1 GGGWG
6 WVGGGGERGEGGGG
20 VGGQGQQGPGWGG
33 AGGGGEGGGGRDDWG
48 GMSAG
53 DDRLCNT
60 DEDGEQQRADKEIRG
75 NDEDSAGLAD
85 STQVHQREQHENAEA
100 QREGVR
106 LEIRDRRH
114 QRTGPGGDPDR
125 GGENGV
131 EHEGGGSEQAGKGAE
146 ILRGNR
152 IGAAAARIGS
162 NGLAIGKINNREQRD
177 DAGADRYDVGDTC
190 ESQRNQE
197 RESGF
202 GTVGSGAEGVEPE
215 DWNSGRHSYLFATFV
230 GRGDGFAE
238 QDVENRHHAA
248 CPRDIGSAVETLR
261 SCKRSFVTRTS
272 KQGERNDVASD

>member
-1 GGGWG
+1 
-6 WVGGGGERGEGGGG
+6 
-20 VGGQGQQGPGWGG
+20 
-33 AGGGGEGGGGRDDWG
+33 
-48 GMSAG
+48 MSAG
-53 DDRLCNT
+53 EDRLCNT

-114 QRTGPGGDPDR
+114 QRTDPGGDTDR
-125 GGENGV
+125 GGENVV

-152 IGAAAARIGS
+152 IGTAPARIGS

-202 GTVGSGAEGVEPE
+202 GTVRGGAEGVEPE
-215 DWNSGRHSYLFATFV
+215 DWDAGRHSYLFASFV

-238 QDVENRHHAA
+238 QDIENRHHAA
-248 CPRDIGSAVETLR
+248 CLRDIGPAVDRALAETLR
-261 SCKRSFVTRTS
+261 SCRKSFVTRTA
-272 KQGERNDVASD
+272 KQGEGNDVASDRLRRSSSNRTEIGCARLPQLNCPEM